1 LSGQDGKIEF
11 TGFFDT
17 LTLEQL
23 ATIMKNAQTLDE
35 IGQYEEAVSWYDI
48 AIKKNPRDIVAWYNK
63 GNVLDNMG
71 KLKESIFCYDKVL
84 EIIPNDISSMYNK
97 AIVLSKY
104 KKYEEATSLFDEIIS
119 IDPTHIGALT
129 NRRVSLDKL
138 GMHYG
143 TTLIKKKQ
151 ML

>member
-1 LSGQDGKIEF
+1 VSGQEKEIKF
-11 TGFFDT
+11 PSFFNDI
-17 LTLEQL
+17 TLEQL
-23 ATIMKNAQTLDE
+23 ANIMKNAQMLDD

-48 AIKKNPRDIVAWYNK
+48 AIRKNPHDIVAWYNK

-71 KLKESIFCYDKVL
+71 KQKEAIFCYDKVL

-97 AIVLSKY
+97 AIVLSKIE
-104 KKYEEATSLFDEIIS
+104 KFEEAAYLFDEIIS

-129 NRRVSLDKL
+129 NRRFALSKLDL
-138 GMHYG
+138 HYG
-143 TTLIKKKQ
+143 TTLMKKKQ